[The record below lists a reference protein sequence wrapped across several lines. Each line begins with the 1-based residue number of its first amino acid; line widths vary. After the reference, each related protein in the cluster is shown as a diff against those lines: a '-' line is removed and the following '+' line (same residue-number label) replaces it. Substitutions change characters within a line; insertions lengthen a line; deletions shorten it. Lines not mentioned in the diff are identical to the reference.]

1 MSGPRGRFGSRVAQR
16 AILLLGLLAAGCG
29 FTSKDRRAVEG
40 VLSEQA
46 EAWNHGD
53 LEGFLRA
60 YEPSEAL
67 VFTSGGA
74 IRRGFVA
81 ARARYLERYGARG
94 IESMGHL
101 EFTVVDVRG
110 IGRDAA
116 VVLGRWR
123 LTQTEA
129 AGAGVFTLVLQRD
142 ARGWTIVHD
151 HTSVDSAGPPPA
163 AGADTSASTSSRKQS
178 HTDSRPEL

>member
-1 MSGPRGRFGSRVAQR
+1 VVLLLV
-16 AILLLGLLAAGCG
+16 LLLGLVGCGCG
-29 FTSKDRRAVEG
+29 FTSKDRRAIEA
-40 VLSEQA
+40 VLADQA
-46 EAWNHGD
+46 AAWNHGD

-67 VFTSGGA
+67 VFTAGGA

-94 IESMGHL
+94 AETMGHL
-101 EFTVVDVRG
+101 EFTLLDVRG
-110 IGRDAA
+110 LGRDAA

-123 LTQTEA
+123 LTETEA

-142 ARGWTIVHD
+142 ARGWSIIHD
-151 HTSVDSAGPPPA
+151 HTSVDSEGPRPA
-163 AGADTSASTSSRKQS
+163 PRADPSASTS
-178 HTDSRPEL
+178 P